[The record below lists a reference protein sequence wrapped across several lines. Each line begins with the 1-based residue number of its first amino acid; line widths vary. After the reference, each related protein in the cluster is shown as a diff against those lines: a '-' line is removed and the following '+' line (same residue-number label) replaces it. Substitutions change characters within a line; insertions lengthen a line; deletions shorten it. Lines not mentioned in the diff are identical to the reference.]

1 MLILKKK
8 KGFTL
13 IEVLCA
19 ITLFSILFITC
30 LRTELN
36 ALTLEKYN
44 QSAKKYLVCMEC
56 IKNNMIYNFNYNDIQ
71 NLKDQGRYYCS
82 INTEEFDNFKGEN
95 FSKLFTKSKPE
106 NKPYMV
112 MNIDGDKVF
121 KVNLK
126 LYVQILNKERIMEC
140 EFYKGKYKK

>member
-30 LRTELN
+30 LRTQLN
-36 ALTLEKYN
+36 AITLEKYN
-44 QSAKKYLVCMEC
+44 QNMKKYLVCMEC
-56 IKNNMIYNFNYNDIQ
+56 IKNNVIYNFSYKDIE
-71 NLKDQGRYYCS
+71 NLKDQGRCYCS
-82 INTEEFDNFKGEN
+82 INTDDLDILKGEN
-95 FSKLFTKSKPE
+95 LEKLFTKSKPE
-106 NKPYMV
+106 NKSYLV

-126 LYVQILNKERIMEC
+126 LYIEILNKERIMEC
-140 EFYKGKYKK
+140 EFYKGNYKK

>member
-19 ITLFSILFITC
+19 ITLFSTLFITC

-36 ALTLEKYN
+36 ALSLKKYN
-44 QSAKKYLVCMEC
+44 QSMKKYLVCMEY
-56 IKNNMIYNFNYNDIQ
+56 IKNNMIYNFSYNDIQ
-71 NLKDQGRYYCS
+71 NLKNQERCYCS
-82 INTEEFDNFKGEN
+82 INAGNLDKFKGEN
-95 FSKLFTKSKPE
+95 LNNLFVKSRPE
-106 NKPYMV
+106 NKSYLV
-112 MNIDGDKVF
+112 MNVDGDRVY

-126 LYVQILNKERIMEC
+126 LYVQILKEERILEC
-140 EFYKGKYKK
+140 EFYKGSYKK

>member
-19 ITLFSILFITC
+19 ITLFSTLFITC

-44 QSAKKYLVCMEC
+44 QSMKKYLVCMEY

-82 INTEEFDNFKGEN
+82 INTEELDNIKGEN
-95 FSKLFTKSKPE
+95 LSKLFTKSKPG

-112 MNIDGDKVF
+112 MSIDGEKVY